1 MSSKIK
7 PFIDLMREFFAK
19 RYELGLDSLMEF
31 IIDKTGYIEYI
42 TAQDDDKS
50 MTAREYRGAYRCNA

>member
-1 MSSKIK
+1 
-7 PFIDLMREFFAK
+7 MREFFAK

-42 TAQDDDKS
+42 TAQ
-50 MTAREYRGAYRCNA
+50 